1 MDSSCA
7 GRAPRRRRNRG
18 IIDVVYT
25 GFVTRQSTEPLAP
38 ESLVARIIAELQAN
52 PAAQQLLLRA
62 MLTNEFLGMP
72 ARLDAVQEDVAKL
85 QGEVAELRV
94 DVAQLR
100 HDVAQLQR
108 DVAQLQRDVAQL
120 QREVAQI
127 KLDVAGLREDL
138 AKLTCR
144 VTVLEH
150 DVAALKGDSLE
161 VKLHRR
167 IRPCLSQKLRL
178 RRARTLHGDLIDTD
192 RDMRESLYAAVDE
205 NRITEEQEARVF
217 ATDLIVRAE
226 RRDDR
231 TPVWVAIEASN
242 TLDARDVERARES
255 ADALRTV
262 FGARSVAAVMGYAI
276 PDDVRRLADTRGAE
290 VFVIDENH

>member
-1 MDSSCA
+1 M
-7 GRAPRRRRNRG
+7 RRSARRRPAARTNRRNR
-18 IIDVVYT
+18 DYRFVYT
-25 GFVTRQSTEPLAP
+25 GCVTRRSTEPLAP
-38 ESLVARIIAELQAN
+38 ESLVARIIAELQAS
-52 PAAQQLLLRA
+52 PGAQELLLRA

-72 ARLDAVQEDVAKL
+72 ARLDAVQ
-85 QGEVAELRV
+85 G
-94 DVAQLR
+94 
-100 HDVAQLQR
+100 DVAQLQR

-120 QREVAQI
+120 QRDVAQLKLEVAQ
-127 KLDVAGLREDL
+127 LQREVAQLREDL

-167 IRPCLSQKLRL
+167 IRPYLSQKLRL

-192 RDMRESLYAAVDE
+192 RDLRESLYAAVDE

-262 FGARSVAAVMGYAI
+262 FGDRSVAAVLGYAI
-276 PDDVRRLADTRGAE
+276 PDDVRRFAAGRGAE
-290 VFVIDENH
+290 VFVVEENH

>member
-1 MDSSCA
+1 M
-7 GRAPRRRRNRG
+7 
-18 IIDVVYT
+18 
-25 GFVTRQSTEPLAP
+25 TRQSTEPPAP

-72 ARLDAVQEDVAKL
+72 ARLDAVQEDVGKL

-94 DVAQLR
+94 DVAQLQR
-100 HDVAQLQR
+100 DVAQLKLDVAQLQR
-108 DVAQLQRDVAQL
+108 DVAQL
-120 QREVAQI
+120 
-127 KLDVAGLREDL
+127 KLEVAGLREDL

-262 FGARSVAAVMGYAI
+262 FGDRSVAAVMGYAI
-276 PDDVRRLADTRGAE
+276 PDAVRRLADTRGAE

>member
-1 MDSSCA
+1 M
-7 GRAPRRRRNRG
+7 
-18 IIDVVYT
+18 
-25 GFVTRQSTEPLAP
+25 TRQSTEPLAP

-72 ARLDAVQEDVAKL
+72 ARLDAVQEDVGKL

-94 DVAQLR
+94 DVAQLQR
-100 HDVAQLQR
+100 DVAQLKLDVAQLQR
-108 DVAQLQRDVAQL
+108 DVAQLKLDVAQLQRDVAQL
-120 QREVAQI
+120 
-127 KLDVAGLREDL
+127 KLEVAGLREDL

-167 IRPCLSQKLRL
+167 IRPYLSQKLRL

-262 FGARSVAAVMGYAI
+262 FGDRSVAAVMGYAI